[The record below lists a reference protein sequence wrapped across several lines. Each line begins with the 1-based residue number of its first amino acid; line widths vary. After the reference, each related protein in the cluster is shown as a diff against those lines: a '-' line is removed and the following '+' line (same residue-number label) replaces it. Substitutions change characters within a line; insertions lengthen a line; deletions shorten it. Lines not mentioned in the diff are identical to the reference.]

1 MLSAGKAPNA
11 PSGTH
16 MVPSS
21 SELIDAVSHPTRRR
35 ILRTFVED
43 PLGCAS
49 ASELAARLEQPV
61 AQVGY
66 HLKTLA
72 RSEILRLNPDRR
84 GWSLDVE
91 PDWLGLFLDIWPQ
104 ADDGTARGG
113 GNGAAR
119 RRLPRDR
126 WRR

>member
-1 MLSAGKAPNA
+1 MLSAGAASNA
-11 PSGTH
+11 PSGTS

-49 ASELAARLEQPV
+49 AGELAERLEQPV

-72 RSEILRLNPDRR
+72 RSEVVRLNPDRR

-104 ADDGTARGG
+104 VDDGTARGG
-113 GNGAAR
+113 GSAAAR
-119 RRLPRDR
+119 RRPPRDR

>member
-1 MLSAGKAPNA
+1 
-11 PSGTH
+11 

-43 PLGCAS
+43 PLRCAS
-49 ASELAARLEQPV
+49 AGELAERLEQPV
-61 AQVGY
+61 ARVGY

-72 RSEILRLNPDRR
+72 RSEVLRLNSDRR

-113 GNGAAR
+113 GSGAAR
-119 RRLPRDR
+119 RRLPTDR

>member
-1 MLSAGKAPNA
+1 MLSGGTVPSA

-16 MVPSS
+16 MAPSS
-21 SELIDAVSHPTRRR
+21 SELISAVGHPTRRR
-35 ILRTFVED
+35 ILRTFVEE
-43 PLGCAS
+43 PLGCVS
-49 ASELAARLEQPV
+49 AGELAERLELPL

-72 RSEILRLNPDRR
+72 RCEVLRLNRDRR
-84 GWSLDVE
+84 DWSLDVE

-104 ADDGTARGG
+104 ADGGTGRGG
-113 GNGAAR
+113 GSAAAR
-119 RRLPRDR
+119 PRRPRDR